1 LEYGPLINLGSYK
14 FEIRKFAWS
23 EVHPQKPQSS
33 FALPLSALFVVNP
46 FPVLPFAAIE
56 NRRPRGIRG
65 IRGNGAGGK
74 AGWSEPRK
82 RTERQE
88 KNRRKEAQNDTK
100 RNLVF
105 QFPWFFVAIP
115 YPSSPPPRVRRG
127 PRLPTAG
134 LSSQLF
140 FCDSLRLFVA
150 NLFSFVCFEYFVVDS
165 ALSSGPQASACSA

>member
-1 LEYGPLINLGSYK
+1 LEHGPLINLGSYK

-65 IRGNGAGGK
+65 NEAGGK
-74 AGWSEPRK
+74 AGRGEPRK

-100 RNLVF
+100 KKSCLSVSVVLCGNPFSVF
-105 QFPWFFVAIP
+105 
-115 YPSSPPPRVRRG
+115 S
-127 PRLPTAG
+127 
-134 LSSQLF
+134 LS
-140 FCDSLRLFVA
+140 
-150 NLFSFVCFEYFVVDS
+150 
-165 ALSSGPQASACSA
+165 GCSAWSAVPHSPVSPVSLL